1 MTTTTPLPSSR
12 RAILPA
18 LLLALAMALSAC
30 GYSNPYIQSEDAE
43 GFAPGAVSLFV
54 DMWENKTSELGFQSE
69 IKQSLVSW
77 LKKSPHFSMSRS
89 PEQADYIL
97 SGVIESIHLPGLS
110 YGKFDRAIELRA
122 EVIFSVELKKRETGQ
137 IILKRKEAAWH
148 ESFRTGGDAAS
159 LEMNKRKAL
168 REVADNIAENI
179 YVNLFNKFSGKKGAK
194 ADIPVENTIEDR

>member
-30 GYSNPYIQSEDAE
+30 GYSNPYVQSEDAE
-43 GFAPGAVSLFV
+43 GFTPGAIPIFV

-77 LKKSPHFSMSRS
+77 LKKSPHFSMART

-137 IILKRKEAAWH
+137 IILKRKEATWH
-148 ESFRTGGDAAS
+148 ESFRTGGDAAA

-168 REVADNIAENI
+168 QEVADNIAENI
-179 YVNLFNKFSGKKGAK
+179 YVNLFNRFSAKKGAK